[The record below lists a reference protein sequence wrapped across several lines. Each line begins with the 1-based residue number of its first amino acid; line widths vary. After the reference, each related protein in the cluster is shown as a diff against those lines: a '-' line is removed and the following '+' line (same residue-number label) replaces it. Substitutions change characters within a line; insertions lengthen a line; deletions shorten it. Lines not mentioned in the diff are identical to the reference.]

1 MEYDRRVIHAII
13 RATFLIIIFDC
24 PTSRFYRNN
33 FYRKS
38 KAKSKVTI
46 KICDIDC
53 YLIFSTV
60 GYIQIYNHSC
70 PAGNIHDACIR
81 SNHNVRQSAVQL
93 IYCRTLLMMVWIL
106 DPNTRSFS

>member
-60 GYIQIYNHSC
+60 GYI
-70 PAGNIHDACIR
+70 AGNVHDACIR